1 MKIIKIKLL
10 FIILFLISACSSIP
24 KILQIAVQY
33 LMKDIYGLN
42 MQENQK
48 KNGELLFIC
57 SLLL

>member
-1 MKIIKIKLL
+1 MKILKINHL
-10 FIILFLISACSSIP
+10 FILVILISGCSSVP
-24 KILQIAVQY
+24 KILQIVVQY

-42 MQENQK
+42 MQINQK